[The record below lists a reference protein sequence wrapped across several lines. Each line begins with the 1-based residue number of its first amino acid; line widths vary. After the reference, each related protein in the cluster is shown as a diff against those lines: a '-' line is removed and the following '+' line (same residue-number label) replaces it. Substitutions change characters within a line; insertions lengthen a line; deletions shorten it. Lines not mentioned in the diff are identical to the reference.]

1 MFTLT
6 LYAEKG
12 STFAQMVDVAAYI
25 NSGIVENYCLGFCTA
40 EEVTMIENLAVQH
53 IEIKNEIEKVRLSLE
68 QKLLL
73 KAVPPAASVK
83 VSLMKAIYKQE
94 AAVQHQFPPLIDN
107 TISGEDLQK
116 WVMDHISAP
125 EISQDDM
132 QVIELPSTD
141 LVINFAALAKS
152 GHAEEM
158 HTDFI
163 EYLYIIKGSCIMKF
177 NGIDKV
183 YKEGEIITIKPNV
196 RHSAI
201 VTSEQPMF
209 VLVQRQLCA

>member
-40 EEVTMIENLAVQH
+40 EEVISIENLALQNV
-53 IEIKNEIEKVRLSLE
+53 EIKHEIEKVRLSLE
-68 QKLLL
+68 QDLLL

-94 AAVQHQFPPLIDN
+94 AVVQHKFAPLIDD
-107 TISGEDLQK
+107 TIAGEDLQK
-116 WVMDHISAP
+116 WVADHIPAP
-125 EISQDDM
+125 ELNQDDM
-132 QVIELPSTD
+132 LVIELPSTD
-141 LVINFAALAKS
+141 QVINFAAVAKS

-163 EYLYIIKGSCIMKF
+163 EYLYIIKGSCMMKF
-177 NGIDKV
+177 NGIDKS
-183 YKEGEIITIKPNV
+183 YKEGEIITIHPNT
-196 RHSAI
+196 RHAAT